1 MDLSTLKPQPG
12 SKTARRRVG
21 RGLGSGWGKTSAR
34 GQKGQKS
41 RSGGGPARGFE
52 GGQMPIHRRLPR
64 RGFTNLFSKR
74 YATVNLSDLEGI
86 DVVEVDLSVLRELG
100 IVKAGLSGLKVLGDG
115 DLTRAIVVRADKF
128 SRSAVEKIEAAHGRA
143 EVIGI
148 G

>member
-1 MDLSTLKPQPG
+1 MDLSNLKPQEG
-12 SKTARRRVG
+12 SRTAPRRVG

-64 RGFTNLFSKR
+64 RGFKNIFAKR
-74 YATVNLSDLEGI
+74 YATVNLSDLAEL
-86 DVVEVDLSVLRELG
+86 DVSEITLEVLRDLG
-100 IVKAGLSGLKVLGDG
+100 VVKATLSGLKVLGDG
-115 DLTRAIVVRADKF
+115 ELNKAIFVKADKF
-128 SRSAVEKIEAAHGRA
+128 SRSAVEKIEAAKGRA